1 MTTKIIIPGR
11 EAQTLTGMTMDV
23 EQVKAAYAGQIDL
36 SAYNVDTQV
45 VDGETVITF
54 SNRTGT
60 KGTDMQVINEAGSN
74 PVFTT
79 IIIPGRE
86 AQTIP
91 GMALGVDDVVAAFAG
106 QIDLKNYESQV
117 AQEETG
123 PVITFAN
130 RTGTKGNGMQ
140 VINEAGSNPVFTTII
155 IPGREAQTIPGMALG
170 VDDVVAA
177 FAGQIDL
184 KNYESSVATE
194 DTGPVITFS
203 NRTGTKG
210 NDLFDV
216 LSQALAST
224 ATVEEEPAA
233 PAGPTGTKILI
244 PGREAQV
251 IPGML
256 MDAEQVKGAYAGQI
270 DLSAYNVDVSVD
282 GDFQVVTFT
291 NRTGTKGAVL
301 DDSAALKHT
310 KIVIP
315 GREAQVISNMVLDAS
330 GVKAAYAG
338 QIDLSAYNVEE
349 TEDGDTLVVT
359 FSNRT
364 GTKGA

>member
-11 EAQTLTGMTMDV
+11 EAQTLTGMTMNV

-45 VDGETVITF
+45 EDGVTVITF

-91 GMALGVDDVVAAFAG
+91 GMELGVDDVVAAFAG
-106 QIDLKNYESQV
+106 QIDLRNYESQV

-155 IPGREAQTIPGMALG
+155 IPGREAQTIPGMELG

-184 KNYESSVATE
+184 RNYESSVATE
-194 DTGPVITFS
+194 ETGPVITFS

-224 ATVEEEPAA
+224 AVEEPAA

-244 PGREAQV
+244 PGREAQT

-256 MDAEQVKGAYAGQI
+256 MDAEQVKAAYQGQI
-270 DLSAYNVDVSVD
+270 DLSAYNVDVQVD
-282 GDFQVVTFT
+282 GEFQVVTFT

-349 TEDGDTLVVT
+349 TEDGETLVVT